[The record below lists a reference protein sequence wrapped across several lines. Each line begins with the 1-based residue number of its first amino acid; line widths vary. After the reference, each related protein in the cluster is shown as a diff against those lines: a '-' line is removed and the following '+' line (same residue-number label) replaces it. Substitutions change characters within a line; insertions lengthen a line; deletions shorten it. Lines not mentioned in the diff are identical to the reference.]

1 MKLALLLN
9 GVRVIKL
16 HQAAYGKAP
25 VTQDVE
31 IGAIRYDSR
40 RVGPGDCFVALR
52 GSGVDGHRFIDQ
64 AVQKGA
70 CAVVIDD
77 DNAFND
83 SLALH
88 HGVTKIVVADTRRAL
103 AQLAANYFGHPSQ
116 RLTMVGVTGTNGK
129 TTTAYLI
136 RSILEASGA
145 RAGLVGTIE
154 YLFGKRS
161 SPASHT
167 TPESLE
173 LQELL
178 AQMVTAGCSA
188 VAMEVSS
195 HALHQSRVYGI
206 DFSAAVFTNLTQDH
220 LDYHGSMEE
229 YFRAKRLLFDGLR
242 ADAPAIV
249 NADDPWGQVLARE
262 RQGTMITYGFL
273 PGSTVTV
280 RDIAVTLDGT
290 TIAVS
295 VDGALVELRS
305 VLVGQ
310 FNVYNIVAAFSTG
323 YALGVPLEAIV
334 SGIGQLAAVR
344 GRFERIRSPKGWTAI
359 VDYAHTPDALENCLR
374 TIRALL
380 PADRPGRI
388 ITVFG
393 AGGDRDRTKRPAM
406 GAVAAS
412 LSDVLILT
420 SDNPRSEDPA
430 TIIKEIAAGIPPG
443 VVYDVDVDRRRAI
456 TQALERAHPGDVV
469 LVAGKGHE
477 EYQIIKSDRFHFSD
491 REIIEGLL

>member
-1 MKLALLLN
+1 MKLALLLD

-25 VTQDVE
+25 LTQDVE

-40 RVGPGDCFVALR
+40 RVGHGDCFVALR
-52 GSGVDGHRFIDQ
+52 GTGVDGHRFIDQ
-64 AVQKGA
+64 AVGQGA
-70 CAVVIDD
+70 TAVVIDD

-88 HGVTKIVVADTRRAL
+88 LGVTKIVVPDTRRAL
-103 AQLAANYFGHPSQ
+103 ARLAANYFGHPSQ
-116 RLTMVGVTGTNGK
+116 RLTTVGVTGTNGK

-136 RSILEASGA
+136 RSIFEASGA
-145 RAGLVGTIE
+145 TAGLVGTIE
-154 YLFGKRS
+154 YLFGTRS

-195 HALHQSRVYGI
+195 HALHQSRVHGI

-242 ADAPAIV
+242 ADVPAIV

-262 RQGTMITYGFL
+262 HQGMMITYGL
-273 PGSTVTV
+273 RPGSAVTV
-280 RDIAVTLDGT
+280 RDSAVTLDGT
-290 TIAVS
+290 TITVT
-295 VDGALVELRS
+295 VDGTLVELRS

-310 FNVYNIVAAFSTG
+310 FNVYNIVAAFSAG
-323 YALGVPLEAIV
+323 YALGIPLEAIV
-334 SGIGQLAAVR
+334 SGIGRLAAVR
-344 GRFERIRSPKGWTAI
+344 GRFERIRSPKGWIAI

-380 PADRPGRI
+380 PGDRPGRV

-393 AGGDRDRTKRPAM
+393 AGGDRDRTKRPVM

-420 SDNPRSEDPA
+420 SDNPRSEDPM
-430 TIIKEIAAGIPPG
+430 TILKEIASGIPPG
-443 VVYDVDVDRRRAI
+443 VSFDVEVDRRHAI
-456 TQALERAHPGDVV
+456 ARALERAQVGDVV

-477 EYQIIKSDRFHFSD
+477 EYQIIKTERLHFSD
-491 REIIEGLL
+491 REIIEQFL